1 MSSEGRRS
9 PRYPFYASAQ
19 ITELRTQT
27 RLTARTSELSR
38 HGCYMDMVNPLPLGT
53 TVKIQLIHHEQ
64 TFDGTGRVIYSQ
76 PNMGMGVAFD
86 EIEVGQ
92 VVTLEKWLNDLS
104 GSS

>member
-1 MSSEGRRS
+1 MSLEGRRS
-9 PRYPFYASAQ
+9 PRFAFYASAE
-19 ITELRTQT
+19 ITELQTQT

-64 TFDGTGRVIYSQ
+64 TLDATGRVIYSQ
-76 PNMGMGVAFD
+76 QNMGMGVAFD
-86 EIEVGQ
+86 EIEAGYVL
-92 VVTLEKWLNDLS
+92 VLEQWLNDLS

>member
-19 ITELRTQT
+19 IMELQTQT
-27 RLTARTSELSR
+27 RLSARTSELSR

-53 TVKIQLIHHEQ
+53 SVKIQLIHHEQ
-64 TFDGTGRVIYSQ
+64 TVDAQGHVIYSQ

-86 EIEVGQ
+86 EIEAGHVL
-92 VVTLEKWLNDLS
+92 VLEKWLDDLS

>member
-9 PRYPFYASAQ
+9 PRYPFYASAE

-38 HGCYMDMVNPLPLGT
+38 HGCYMDMVNPLPRGT

-64 TFDGTGRVIYSQ
+64 SFDATGRVICSQ
-76 PNMGMGVAFD
+76 PNMCMGVAFD
-86 EIEVGQ
+86 EIEAGY
-92 VVTLEKWLNDLS
+92 VVVLEKWLSDLS

>member
-1 MSSEGRRS
+1 MSSENRRS
-9 PRYPFYASAQ
+9 PRYPFYASAE
-19 ITELRTQT
+19 ITELQTQT

-64 TFDGTGRVIYSQ
+64 KLDTNGHVIYSQ

-86 EIEVGQ
+86 EIAVDQ
-92 VVTLEKWLNDLS
+92 VVTLEKWLSDLS
-104 GSS
+104 GGS